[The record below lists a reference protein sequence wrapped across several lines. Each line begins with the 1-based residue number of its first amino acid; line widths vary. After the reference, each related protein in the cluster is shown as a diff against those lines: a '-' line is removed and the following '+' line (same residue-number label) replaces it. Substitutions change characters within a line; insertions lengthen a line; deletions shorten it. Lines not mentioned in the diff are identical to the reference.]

1 MKRLENKVAVIT
13 GAASG
18 IGAATAKLFAREGAK
33 VVIADLQEALAD
45 QTASDI
51 CQSGG
56 EAIAITTDVTDR
68 QQVQNL
74 FNKATEL
81 YGCVNILHCNAGV
94 LIVGSAETPSEEHWH
109 KTLNVNLTGTYL
121 CAKYGIPQLKKSPHS
136 AMIITASVS
145 GLMGEP
151 DLMAYD
157 TTKGGLVNLTRQ
169 LAVEYAK
176 DGIRVNSVCPGWIDT
191 PFNDPIYELTPFEE
205 SSLGDVVPLAR
216 QGTPE
221 EIATAVLF
229 LASDEASYITG
240 HNLVVDGGVTA
251 KI

>member
-1 MKRLENKVAVIT
+1 MSKLYDKVALIT

-18 IGAATAKLFAREGAK
+18 IGAATAKLFALEGAK
-33 VVIADLQEALAD
+33 VVIADIQGAKAEGVAREICEA
-45 QTASDI
+45 
-51 CQSGG
+51 GG
-56 EAIAITTDVTDR
+56 EAIAIATDITDS
-68 QQVQNL
+68 QQVRDMYD
-74 FNKATEL
+74 KAIQT
-81 YGCVNILHCNAGV
+81 YGCLDILHCNAGV
-94 LIVGSAETPSEEHWH
+94 LIVGSADTDSAEHWH
-109 KTLNVNLTGTYL
+109 KTLAVNLTGTYL
-121 CAKYGIPQLKKSPHS
+121 CVKYGIPQLKQAEKS
-136 AMIITASVS
+136 AMVITASIS

-191 PFNDPIYELTPFEE
+191 PFNDPIYELTPFDEG
-205 SSLGDVVPLAR
+205 SLGDTIPLAR

-221 EIATAVLF
+221 EIAHAVLF

-240 HNLVVDGGVTA
+240 HNLVVDGGITA

>member
-1 MKRLENKVAVIT
+1 MKRLNNKVALIT

-33 VVIADLQEALAD
+33 IIIADIQEDAAEKVA
-45 QTASDI
+45 ASI
-51 CQSGG
+51 CTDGG
-56 EAIAITTDVTDR
+56 DAIAIATDISNS
-68 QQVQNL
+68 QQVQAL
-74 FNKATEL
+74 FDKAIDA
-81 YGCVNILHCNAGV
+81 YGRLDILHCNAGV
-94 LIVGSAETPSEEHWH
+94 LIVGSADTPSEEHWY
-109 KTLNVNLTGTYL
+109 KTLAVNLTGTYL
-121 CAKYGIPQLKKSPHS
+121 CVKYALPLLKQGKNSNI
-136 AMIITASVS
+136 IITASVS

-157 TTKGGLVNLTRQ
+157 TVKGGLVNLTRQ

-191 PFNDPIYELTPFEE
+191 PFNDPIYELTLLDE
-205 SSLGDVVPLAR
+205 SSLGEIIPLAR

-221 EIATAVLF
+221 EIASAVLF

-240 HNLVVDGGVTA
+240 HNLVVDGGLTA
-251 KI
+251 KL

>member
-18 IGAATAKLFAREGAK
+18 IGAATARLFAREGAK
-33 VVIADLQEALAD
+33 VVIADIQEDLANK
-45 QTASDI
+45 TAADI

-56 EAIAITTDVTDR
+56 KAIAIKTNISDS

-74 FNKATEL
+74 FAKAIYF
-81 YGCVNILHCNAGV
+81 YGCLNILHCNAGV
-94 LIVGSAETPSEEHWH
+94 LTVGSADTPNEDHWH
-109 KTLNVNLTGTYL
+109 KTLSVNLTGTYL
-121 CAKYGIPQLKKSPHS
+121 CAKYGIPQLKKSPNS
-136 AMIITASVS
+136 AMIITTSVS

-151 DLMAYD
+151 DLFAYD
-157 TTKGGLVNLTRQ
+157 TSKGGLINLTRQ
-169 LAVEYAK
+169 LAIEYAK

-191 PFNDPIYELTPFEE
+191 PFNDPIYELTPLDE
-205 SSLGDVVPLAR
+205 SSLGEVIPLAR

-240 HNLVVDGGVTA
+240 HNLVVDGGLTA
-251 KI
+251 KL

>member
-1 MKRLENKVAVIT
+1 MNRLQDKVAVIT

-18 IGAATAKLFAREGAK
+18 IGAATAKLFALEGAK
-33 VVIADLQEALAD
+33 VVIADIQGEKAAQVAQE
-45 QTASDI
+45 I
-51 CQSGG
+51 CEAGG
-56 EAIAITTDVTDR
+56 VAIAVTMDITDSE
-68 QQVQNL
+68 QV
-74 FNKATEL
+74 KAMFAKAIQT
-81 YGCVNILHCNAGV
+81 YGGLDILHCNAGV
-94 LIVGSAETPSEEHWH
+94 LIVGSVDTDSEEHWH
-109 KTLNVNLTGTYL
+109 KTLMVNLTGTYL
-121 CAKYGIPQLKKSPHS
+121 CAKYGIPELQQALRP
-136 AMIITASVS
+136 AMVITASIS

-191 PFNDPIYELTPFEE
+191 PFNDPVYELTPFEE
-205 SSLGDVVPLAR
+205 SSLDGVIPLAR

-221 EIATAVLF
+221 EIAYAVLF
-229 LASDEASYITG
+229 LASDEASYVTG
-240 HNLVVDGGVTA
+240 HNLVVDGGITA

>member
-18 IGAATAKLFAREGAK
+18 IGAATARLFALSGAK
-33 VVIADLQEALAD
+33 VVIADIQQDLAAK
-45 QTASDI
+45 TAADI
-51 CQSGG
+51 SQSGG
-56 EAIAITTDVTDR
+56 EAISIPTDIADS

-74 FNKATEL
+74 FAKTIDL
-81 YGCVNILHCNAGV
+81 YGCLNILHCNAGV
-94 LIVGSAETPSEEHWH
+94 LKVGSADTSNEEHWH
-109 KTLNVNLTGTYL
+109 KTLSVNLTGTYL
-121 CAKYGIPQLKKSPHS
+121 CAKYGIPQLKRSPNS

-151 DLMAYD
+151 NLIAYD

-191 PFNDPIYELTPFEE
+191 PFNDPIYELTPLDE
-205 SSLGDVVPLAR
+205 SSLGDIIPLAR

-221 EIATAVLF
+221 EIAAAVLF
-229 LASDEASYITG
+229 LASDESSYITG
-240 HNLVVDGGVTA
+240 HNLVVDGGLTA
-251 KI
+251 KL

>member
-18 IGAATAKLFAREGAK
+18 IGAATARLFAREGAK
-33 VVIADLQEALAD
+33 VVIADIQEALAD
-45 QTASDI
+45 KTATDI

-56 EAIAITTDVTDR
+56 EAIAITTDITDP

-74 FNKATEL
+74 FAKAIDL
-81 YGCVNILHCNAGV
+81 YGCINILHCNAGV
-94 LIVGSAETPSEEHWH
+94 LIVGSVDTPSEEHWF
-109 KTLNVNLTGTYL
+109 KTINVNLTGTYL
-121 CAKYGIPQLKKSPHS
+121 CAKYGIPQLKKSS
-136 AMIITASVS
+136 NSSMIITTSVS
-145 GLMGEP
+145 GMMGEP

-157 TTKGGLVNLTRQ
+157 TSKGGLINLTRQ

-191 PFNDPIYELTPFEE
+191 PFNDPIYELTPLDE
-205 SSLGDVVPLAR
+205 SSLGDFIPLAR

-240 HNLVVDGGVTA
+240 HNLVVDGGLTA
-251 KI
+251 KL